1 MTATYPAGPR
11 PRGRFALVPEDDP
24 AFRFRR
30 VGEKRLVDD
39 REAGTY
45 STPPEAAP
53 DPEETRRAREG
64 LPGGFAAI
72 ALTVG
77 LVFVIAMLLNALL

>member
-1 MTATYPAGPR
+1 M
-11 PRGRFALVPEDDP
+11 
-24 AFRFRR
+24 
-30 VGEKRLVDD
+30 DD

-53 DPEETRRAREG
+53 DEAETRAAKRG

-72 ALTVG
+72 GITVF
-77 LVFVIAMLLNALL
+77 LVFVIFMLLKALL